1 MRYTPIMPFDPNASF
16 GKSLFFGEILED
28 QLFPYPEMPRDQA
41 ELVGPICDSIDKYM
55 AGIDTRK
62 LDHEGDLPAELLQSL
77 KEMGLFGVLVPEEH
91 GGLGLS
97 NTGYARVMQQIASWD
112 ASIAVTLGA
121 HASIGF
127 KGLLLFGSD
136 QQKKRYLPR
145 LATGEMIAAFCLT
158 EPGSGSDA
166 FSIKTKARREGD
178 FFILDGQKLWI
189 TNGGIADFYTVF
201 AKTTPD
207 TAEQKGKITA
217 FMVTRDLGGITHGP
231 HEDKMG
237 IRASNTTAVFF
248 DNVRVPAAN
257 VLGEEGKGFKVAMS
271 ILNHGRTGLGAGAV
285 GGQRRLL
292 QLAVAHATERKQ
304 FGRPIAS
311 FAKVKEKLGRMA
323 TNLYVSES
331 LVYLV
336 SATIDRGGAE
346 YSIEGAATKVFNSEA
361 VCSAADEALQIA
373 GGMGYMREQPY
384 ERAVRDARINRIFEG
399 TNEILRQYV
408 GLTGLQKP
416 GEYLKGL
423 GKELA
428 NAMRDPIKSFGLLRD
443 YAVRKARQSVPMQ
456 TVPYGRNPQVTKAHH
471 ALQEQVI
478 YLEDA
483 VQSLS
488 ALCESSLRKH
498 GGNIIKQQILV
509 SRIAD
514 IAIDLLALSATLA
527 RTSRIIEQ
535 RGLEKARNE
544 ISMSYTFY
552 SDARTRIRSNLRAST
567 GHNNDESIQDVAAAA
582 IAAGGY
588 QNDILK

>member
-1 MRYTPIMPFDPNASF
+1 MAFDPNASF

-28 QLFPYPEMPRDQA
+28 QLFPYPAMPPDQA
-41 ELVGPICDSIDKYM
+41 ELVAPICDAIDKYM
-55 AGIDTRK
+55 ASIDPRK
-62 LDHEGDLPAELLQSL
+62 LDRVGEMPKELLKSL
-77 KEMGLFGVLVPEEH
+77 KEIGLFGVIVPEEH

-97 NTGYARVMQQIASWD
+97 NTGYARVMQQVASWD

-121 HASIGF
+121 HSSIGL
-127 KGLLLFGSD
+127 KGLLLFGTAE
-136 QQKKRYLPR
+136 QKRRFLPK

-166 FSIKTKARREGD
+166 FSIKTSARREGD
-178 FFILDGQKLWI
+178 FYILNGQKRWI

-207 TAEQKGKITA
+207 TGDQKGKITA
-217 FMVTRDLGGITHGP
+217 FVVTRDLGGVSSGP

-292 QLAVAHATERKQ
+292 QLAIAHAQERKQ

-311 FAKVKEKLGRMA
+311 FGKIKEKLGRLA

-331 LVYLV
+331 LCYLV
-336 SATIDRGGAE
+336 SSTIDRGGVD
-346 YSIEGAATKVFNSEA
+346 YSVEGAATKVFNSEA
-361 VCSAADEALQIA
+361 VWNAADEALQIA

-384 ERAVRDARINRIFEG
+384 EQAVRDSRINRIFEG
-399 TNEILRQYV
+399 TNEILRQYI

-423 GKELA
+423 GRDLSNSLK
-428 NAMRDPIKSFGLLRD
+428 DPIKGFGLLRD
-443 YAVRKARQSVPMQ
+443 YAVRKARQTVPMQ
-456 TVPYGRNPQVTKAHH
+456 AVPYGRTPQVSKAHP

-483 VQSLS
+483 GQSLA
-488 ALCESSLRKH
+488 ALCETSLRKY
-498 GGNIIKQQILV
+498 GRNIVEQQLQV

-514 IAIDLLALSATLA
+514 IAIDLLALSASLA

-535 RGLEKARNE
+535 RGLDNAKVE
-544 ISMSYTFY
+544 ISMTYTFY
-552 SDARTRIRSNLRAST
+552 SDAHSPVPRNLPAST
-567 GHNNDESIQDVAAAA
+567 GHNNDEPIQHVSDIVAAS
-582 IAAGGY
+582 GGY
-588 QNDILK
+588 KNDILK

>member
-1 MRYTPIMPFDPNASF
+1 MRYTPVMPFDPNASF
-16 GKSLFFGEILED
+16 GKALFFGEILED

-257 VLGEEGKGFKVAMS
+257 LLGEEGKGFKVAMS

>member
-1 MRYTPIMPFDPNASF
+1 MPFDANASF

-41 ELVGPICDSIDKYM
+41 ELVAPICETIDKYM
-55 AGIDTRK
+55 AGIDARK
-62 LDHEGDLPAELLQSL
+62 LDQEGDLPKELLQSL
-77 KEMGLFGVLVPEEH
+77 KEMGLFGLIVPEEH

-97 NTGYARVMQQIASWD
+97 NTGYARVMQQLASWD

-127 KGLLLFGSD
+127 KGLLLFGTEA
-136 QQKKRYLPR
+136 QKRRYLPK
-145 LATGEMIAAFCLT
+145 LASGEMIAAFCLT

-166 FSIKTKARREGD
+166 FSIKTSAKRDGD
-178 FFILDGQKLWI
+178 FYVLDGQKLWI

-207 TAEQKGKITA
+207 SGEQKGKISA
-217 FMVTRDLGGITHGP
+217 FIVTKDMGGVTTGP

-257 VLGEEGKGFKVAMS
+257 LLGEEGKGFKVAMS

-304 FGRPIAS
+304 FGRPVAA
-311 FAKVKEKLGRMA
+311 FGKVKEKLGRIA
-323 TNLYVSES
+323 TNLYASES

-336 SATIDRGGAE
+336 SSTLDRGGVD

-361 VCSAADEALQIA
+361 VWTAADEALQVA

-399 TNEILRQYV
+399 TNEILRQYI

-423 GKELA
+423 GKELS
-428 NAMRDPIKSFGLLRD
+428 NSLKDPIKGFGLLRD

-456 TVPYGRNPQVTKAHH
+456 TVPYGRTPQITKAHA
-471 ALQEQVI
+471 ALHEQVI

-483 VQSLS
+483 AQSLG

-498 GGNIIKQQILV
+498 GRNIVEQQLQV

-527 RTSRIIEQ
+527 RTTRIIEQ
-535 RGLEKARNE
+535 RGLEKAGNE
-544 ISMSYTFY
+544 ISMTYTFY

-567 GHNNDESIQDVAAAA
+567 GHNNDQSIQDVAAAA
-582 IAAGGY
+582 ISAGGY

>member
-1 MRYTPIMPFDPNASF
+1 MPFDPNASF
-16 GKSLFFGEILED
+16 GKSLFFGDILED
-28 QLFPYPEMPRDQA
+28 QMFPYPEMPRDQA
-41 ELVGPICDSIDKYM
+41 ELVKPICETIDKYM
-55 AGIDTRK
+55 AEIDTRK
-62 LDHEGDLPAELLQSL
+62 LDRVGEFPPELLQSL
-77 KEMGLFGVLVPEEH
+77 KEIGLFGMIVPEEH

-97 NTGYARVMQQIASWD
+97 NTGYARVMQQVASWD

-121 HASIGF
+121 HSSIGL
-127 KGLLLFGSD
+127 KGLLLFGTAE
-136 QQKKRYLPR
+136 QKRRFLPK
-145 LATGEMIAAFCLT
+145 LGSGEMIAAFCLT

-166 FSIKTKARREGD
+166 FSIKTSARREGD
-178 FFILDGQKLWI
+178 FYILNGQKLWI

-207 TAEQKGKITA
+207 TGSQKGKITA
-217 FMVTRDLGGITHGP
+217 FVVTRDLGGVTSGP

-237 IRASNTTAVFF
+237 IRASNTTAVYF

-304 FGRPIAS
+304 FGRPIVS
-311 FAKVKEKLGRMA
+311 FGKVKEKLGRMA

-331 LVYLV
+331 LCYFV
-336 SATIDRGGAE
+336 SATIDRGGVD
-346 YSIEGAATKVFNSEA
+346 YSVEGAATKVFNSEA
-361 VCSAADEALQIA
+361 VWNAADEALQIA

-384 ERAVRDARINRIFEG
+384 EQAVRDSRINRIFEG
-399 TNEILRQYV
+399 TNEILRQYI

-423 GKELA
+423 GRDLSNSLK
-428 NAMRDPIKSFGLLRD
+428 DPIKGFGLLRD
-443 YAVRKARQSVPMQ
+443 YAVRKARQTVPMQ
-456 TVPYGRNPQVTKAHH
+456 AVPYGRTPQISKAHP
-471 ALQEQVI
+471 ALEEQVI

-483 VQSLS
+483 VQSL
-488 ALCESSLRKH
+488 AGLCETSLRKY
-498 GGNIIKQQILV
+498 GRNIVEQQLQV

-535 RGLEKARNE
+535 RGLEKSKDE
-544 ISMSYTFY
+544 ISMAYTFY
-552 SDARTRIRSNLRAST
+552 SDARTRVRSNLRAST
-567 GHNNDESIQDVAAAA
+567 GHNNDEAIQHVADAVAAS
-582 IAAGGY
+582 GGY

>member
-1 MRYTPIMPFDPNASF
+1 MPFDPSASF
-16 GKSLFFGEILED
+16 GKSLFFGDILED

-41 ELVGPICDSIDKYM
+41 ELVAPICETIDKYM
-55 AGIDTRK
+55 REIDHRK
-62 LDHEGDLPAELLQSL
+62 LDRAGEFPPELLRSL
-77 KEMGLFGVLVPEEH
+77 KEMGLFGVIVPEEH

-97 NTGYARVMQQIASWD
+97 NTGYARVMQQVASWD

-121 HASIGF
+121 HSSIGL
-127 KGLLLFGSD
+127 KGLLLFGNAE
-136 QQKKRYLPR
+136 QKRRYLPK

-166 FSIKTKARREGD
+166 FSIKTSAKREGD
-178 FFILDGQKLWI
+178 FYVLNGQKLWI

-207 TAEQKGKITA
+207 TPTQKGKISA
-217 FMVTRDLGGITHGP
+217 FVVTRDLGGVTSGP

-237 IRASNTTAVFF
+237 IRASDTTAVFF

-257 VLGEEGKGFKVAMS
+257 LLGEEGKGFKVAMS

-292 QLAVAHATERKQ
+292 ELATAHANERKQ
-304 FGRPIAS
+304 FGRPIVS
-311 FAKVKEKLGRMA
+311 FQKIKEKLGRMA

-331 LVYLV
+331 LCYFV
-336 SATIDRGGAE
+336 SSVIDRGGVD
-346 YSIEGAATKVFNSEA
+346 YSLEGAATKVFNSEA
-361 VCSAADEALQIA
+361 VWTAADEALQVA

-384 ERAVRDARINRIFEG
+384 EQGVRDSRINRIFEG
-399 TNEILRQYV
+399 TNEILRQYI

-428 NAMRDPIKSFGLLRD
+428 SSLRDPIKGFGLLRE
-443 YAVRKARQSVPMQ
+443 YAVRKARQTVPMQ
-456 TVPYGRNPQVTKAHH
+456 TVPYGRTPQISKAHP

-478 YLEDA
+478 YLEDTA
-483 VQSLS
+483 QSL
-488 ALCESSLRKH
+488 AGLCESSLRRY
-498 GGNIIKQQILV
+498 GANIVEQQLQV

-514 IAIDLLALSATLA
+514 VAIDLLALSTTLA
-527 RTSRIIEQ
+527 RTTRIVEQ
-535 RGLEKARNE
+535 RGLEKAKNE
-544 ISMSYTFY
+544 ISMTYAFY
-552 SDARTRIRSNLRAST
+552 SDARSRIRANLRAGT
-567 GHNNDESIQDVAAAA
+567 GHNNDEALQHVADTVA
-582 IAAGGY
+582 AAGGY
-588 QNDILK
+588 KNDILK

>member
-1 MRYTPIMPFDPNASF
+1 MPFDPNASF
-16 GKSLFFGEILED
+16 GKSLFFGDILED
-28 QLFPYPEMPRDQA
+28 QMFPYPEMPRDQA
-41 ELVGPICDSIDKYM
+41 ELVKPICETIDKYM
-55 AGIDTRK
+55 AEIDTRK
-62 LDHEGDLPAELLQSL
+62 LDRVGEFPPELLQSL
-77 KEMGLFGVLVPEEH
+77 KEIGLFGMIVPEEH

-97 NTGYARVMQQIASWD
+97 NTGYARVMQQVASWD

-121 HASIGF
+121 HSSIGL
-127 KGLLLFGSD
+127 KGLLLFGTAE
-136 QQKKRYLPR
+136 QKRRFLPK
-145 LATGEMIAAFCLT
+145 LGSGEMIAAFCLT

-166 FSIKTKARREGD
+166 FSIKTSARREGD
-178 FFILDGQKLWI
+178 FYILNGQKLWI

-207 TAEQKGKITA
+207 TGDQKGKITA
-217 FMVTRDLGGITHGP
+217 LVVTRDLGGVTSGP

-237 IRASNTTAVFF
+237 IRASNTTAVYF

-292 QLAVAHATERKQ
+292 ELAVAHATERKQ
-304 FGRPIAS
+304 FGRPLVS
-311 FAKVKEKLGRMA
+311 FGKIKEKLGRMA

-331 LVYLV
+331 LCYFVA
-336 SATIDRGGAE
+336 ATIDRGGVD
-346 YSIEGAATKVFNSEA
+346 YSVEGAATKVFNSEA
-361 VCSAADEALQIA
+361 VWNAADEALQIA

-384 ERAVRDARINRIFEG
+384 EQAVRDSRINRIFEG
-399 TNEILRQYV
+399 TNEILRQYI

-423 GKELA
+423 GRDLSNSLK
-428 NAMRDPIKSFGLLRD
+428 DPIKGFGLLRD
-443 YAVRKARQSVPMQ
+443 YAVRKARQTVPMQ
-456 TVPYGRNPQVTKAHH
+456 AVPYGRTPQIGKAHP

-483 VQSLS
+483 VQSL
-488 ALCESSLRKH
+488 AGLCETSLRKY
-498 GGNIIKQQILV
+498 GRNIVEQQLQV

-535 RGLEKARNE
+535 RGLEKSKDE
-544 ISMSYTFY
+544 ISMAYTFY
-552 SDARTRIRSNLRAST
+552 SDARTRVRSNLRAST
-567 GHNNDESIQDVAAAA
+567 GHNNDEAIQHVADAVAAS
-582 IAAGGY
+582 GGY

>member
-1 MRYTPIMPFDPNASF
+1 MPFDPSASF
-16 GKSLFFGEILED
+16 GKSLFFGDILED

-41 ELVGPICDSIDKYM
+41 ELVAPICDTIDKYM

-62 LDHEGDLPAELLQSL
+62 LDRTGEFPNELLQSL
-77 KEMGLFGVLVPEEH
+77 RDMGLFGVIVPEEH
-91 GGLGLS
+91 GGLGLT
-97 NTGYARVMQQIASWD
+97 NTGYARVMQQVASWD
-112 ASIAVTLGA
+112 GSIAVTLGA
-121 HASIGF
+121 HSSIGF
-127 KGLLLFGSD
+127 KGLLLFGSAE
-136 QQKKRYLPR
+136 QKRRYLPK

-166 FSIKTKARREGD
+166 FSIKTSARREGD
-178 FFILDGQKLWI
+178 VYVLNGQKLWI

-207 TAEQKGKITA
+207 AGAQKGKITA
-217 FMVTRDLGGITHGP
+217 FIVTRDLGGVTHGP

-285 GGQRRLL
+285 GGQRKLL
-292 QLAVAHATERKQ
+292 QLAVAHAAERKQ

-311 FAKVKEKLGRMA
+311 FGKIKEKLGRMA

-331 LVYLV
+331 LCYFV
-336 SATIDRGGAE
+336 SAIIDRGGVD
-346 YSIEGAATKVFNSEA
+346 YSVEGAATKVFNSEA
-361 VCSAADEALQIA
+361 LWSATDEALQIA

-384 ERAVRDARINRIFEG
+384 EQGVRDARINRIFEG
-399 TNEILRQYV
+399 TNEILRQYIA
-408 GLTGLQKP
+408 LTGLQKP

-423 GKELA
+423 GKDLA
-428 NAMRDPIKSFGLLRD
+428 NSLKDPIKGFGLLRD
-443 YAVRKARQSVPMQ
+443 YAVRKARQTVPMQ
-456 TVPYGRNPQVTKAHH
+456 TVPYGRTPQIGKAHP
-471 ALQEQVI
+471 ALQEEVI

-483 VQSLS
+483 VQSLA
-488 ALCESSLRKH
+488 ALCETALRRF
-498 GGNIIKQQILV
+498 GRNIVEQQLQV

-514 IAIDLLALSATLA
+514 VAIDLLALATTLA
-527 RTSRIIEQ
+527 RTTRIIEQ
-535 RGLEKARNE
+535 RGLENAQNE
-544 ISMSYTFY
+544 LSMTYTFY
-552 SDARTRIRSNLRAST
+552 SDARRRVRSNLRASM
-567 GHNNDESIQDVAAAA
+567 GRNNDDAIQHVADAV

-588 QNDILK
+588 QNDVLK